1 MLTQPDNDCN
11 CFIIATP
18 PVSKGIMFWYEM
30 YVCLSLS
37 QTDVATALPP
47 FTSHELKAV
56 NAAVMLLPF
65 HFTTMTKINIKP
77 CYPLIE
83 NNEASCDNLIDKLS
97 VTLVSVSETS

>member
-1 MLTQPDNDCN
+1 MWLQ
-11 CFIIATP
+11 
-18 PVSKGIMFWYEM
+18 
-30 YVCLSLS
+30 
-37 QTDVATALPP
+37 P